1 MKLLDTYYALAFFS
15 TGRVDGRAPID
26 SGTLGGFDF
35 NVEVEVEGRYQSH
48 KYLYLIVAIV
58 HGFKTHKK

>member
-26 SGTLGGFDF
+26 SATLGGFDF
-35 NVEVEVEGRYQSH
+35 NVEVEVKDRY
-48 KYLYLIVAIV
+48 
-58 HGFKTHKK
+58 

>member
-1 MKLLDTYYALAFFS
+1 MKLIDTYYTIAFFL

-35 NVEVEVEGRYQSH
+35 NVEVEVEDRY
-48 KYLYLIVAIV
+48 
-58 HGFKTHKK
+58 